1 MSLILNILEYY
12 QDIIIVHQ
20 VGDAESS
27 LTKKLLTSVL
37 SDDLL
42 QQLRI
47 AMRLDLVHLG
57 LFSNYTFCIYVK
69 ICEFDSKI
77 FQKFMTVLLN

>member
-57 LFSNYTFCIYVK
+57 LFSNHQFRITSK
-69 ICEFDSKI
+69 NGNSKI
-77 FQKFMTVLLN
+77 FKKLMIALQN

>member
-1 MSLILNILEYY
+1 MKPFERKWMSLILNILEYY

-57 LFSNYTFCIYVK
+57 LFSNKAKFDFFFATF
-69 ICEFDSKI
+69 
-77 FQKFMTVLLN
+77 

>member
-57 LFSNYTFCIYVK
+57 LFSNKEKFVFLWPH
-69 ICEFDSKI
+69 FDSR
-77 FQKFMTVLLN
+77 

>member
-1 MSLILNILEYY
+1 MHIFETLERKWMSLILNILEYY

-57 LFSNYTFCIYVK
+57 LFSNETNNLVQWEIIYGP
-69 ICEFDSKI
+69 
-77 FQKFMTVLLN
+77 

>member
-57 LFSNYTFCIYVK
+57 LFSNHQFQEKKTSK
-69 ICEFDSKI
+69 NGNSKI
-77 FQKFMTVLLN
+77 FKKLMIALQN